1 MRLKTNSIVNANN
14 DGPVIIPETK
24 IDLNDSSIIISG
36 NVEVLG
42 ITTVVGP
49 MVASNASV
57 GVITASSFVGDGSG
71 LVAVPSVSISKSIAL
86 KYIISDPPLR
96 S

>member
-1 MRLKTNSIVNANN
+1 MRLRTNSIVNANN

-71 LVAVPSVSISKSIAL
+71 LDVPSVSISKSIAL

>member
-71 LVAVPSVSISKSIAL
+71 LDVPSVSISKSIAL